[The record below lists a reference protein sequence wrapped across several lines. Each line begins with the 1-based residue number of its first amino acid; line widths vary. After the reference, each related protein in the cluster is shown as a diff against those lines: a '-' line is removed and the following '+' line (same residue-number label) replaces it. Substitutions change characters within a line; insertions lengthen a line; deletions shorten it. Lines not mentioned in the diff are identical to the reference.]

1 MLIGSADAMA
11 VAGSKRNAKAVSRVG
26 AVCAIGDNASLPIL
40 TRRRRI
46 LDRLRF
52 RMTPLCS
59 LSLACTLSLARAVFV
74 AHANPC
80 SLLERNAGIT
90 RHDMAEAERLRYMER
105 ILQHFVPNISFD
117 VPSLRKMA
125 ENLHKQ
131 RGSESETDPSIRVE
145 GDDFED
151 LAIDDEHFTIKA
163 LPDNTTRML
172 FFYPFFFSL
181 PHAHYLVPVRLSN
194 VE

>member
-1 MLIGSADAMA
+1 
-11 VAGSKRNAKAVSRVG
+11 
-26 AVCAIGDNASLPIL
+26 
-40 TRRRRI
+40 
-46 LDRLRF
+46 
-52 RMTPLCS
+52 
-59 LSLACTLSLARAVFV
+59 
-74 AHANPC
+74 
-80 SLLERNAGIT
+80 
-90 RHDMAEAERLRYMER
+90 MAEAERLRYMER

-172 FFYPFFFSL
+172 FFYSFFSL
-181 PHAHYLVPVRLSN
+181 PHAHYSVPVRLSN